1 MGEVNFDRNII
12 VDNVD
17 EMISI
22 LQKECGFGNIDIN
35 DIIEFVQ
42 GEKSTK
48 FYFDNAMNGKDERSR
63 DIRYLWLDTGFE
75 DSKGNPLFIS
85 LLNHGG
91 YYSGHF
97 IGSSYYLSKRI
108 YQYYPENETH
118 SICPEHPERSI

>member
-17 EMISI
+17 EMLGI
-22 LQKECGFGNIDIN
+22 LQKECGFDNIDIN

-75 DSKGNPLFIS
+75 DS
-85 LLNHGG
+85 
-91 YYSGHF
+91 
-97 IGSSYYLSKRI
+97 
-108 YQYYPENETH
+108 
-118 SICPEHPERSI
+118 